1 MSFFIFK
8 KCKIIVERIK
18 NNTNLIDM
26 ALIVYSGGLDS
37 TVLLHLLKK
46 QGKAD
51 AALCVDYGQKHHNEL
66 EFAKANCEKLGVPI
80 EIADL
85 KSLTH
90 LFGAS
95 SLTDVTQ
102 EIPDGNYATDNMK
115 STVVPNRNMI
125 LIAIAAARAIAIGT
139 NEVAYAAHSGDHA
152 IYPDCRDEFA
162 NALDKTLSLCHY
174 EPIKLLRPFVKM
186 NKCDIVRLGSE
197 LGVDF
202 SQTWSCYK
210 GDEIHCGKCGTC
222 AERREAFASAG
233 ITDPTKYQA

>member
-1 MSFFIFK
+1 
-8 KCKIIVERIK
+8 
-18 NNTNLIDM
+18 M

-46 QGKAD
+46 QGKVD
-51 AALCVDYGQKHHNEL
+51 AALCVNYGQKHKKEL
-66 EFAKANCEKLGVPI
+66 ELAKLNCQKLGVPI

-85 KSLTH
+85 TSITR
-90 LFGAS
+90 LFGAN
-95 SLTDVTQ
+95 SLTDRTK
-102 EIPDGNYATDNMK
+102 EIPDGDYATDNMK

-125 LIAIAAARAIAIGT
+125 LISIATARAIAIGT

-162 NALDKTLSLCHY
+162 DALDKTLALCHY

-186 NKCDIVRLGSE
+186 NKAEIVKLGAE

-210 GDEIHCGKCGTC
+210 GEKLHCGKCGTC
-222 AERREAFASAG
+222 LERRQAFTQAG
-233 ITDPTKYQA
+233 VLDPTIYQD